1 MTILIGTVC
10 LIGSAIAW
18 GCYLFTF
25 LKYNHKRKGE

>member
-1 MTILIGTVC
+1 MSILIGAIC

-25 LKYNHKRKGE
+25 FKYNK